1 MLIHF
6 AQLAE
11 QLIAAGAVIFVKTN
25 IPQTMFPFEC
35 CNPLFGRTTNPYN
48 AAYSC
53 GGSSGGEGAHLGMD
67 GSAVG
72 IGSDIGG
79 GVRIPAHYCGLYSL
93 KPSPG
98 RLSFYGARGKCLD
111 PPICSG
117 CWLT

>member
-53 GGSSGGEGAHLGMD
+53 GGSSGGEGALLGMD